1 MESSVQHFP
10 VTHKECSVV
19 IKGNK
24 TDMVISGYDDHYL
37 VIATQI
43 GSMGTILHARYEES
57 KMLLLLKI
65 VCYNMLSL
73 LSTIRPQDSVS
84 YQYRKANCFSFIL
97 FLPVFLWNQSCEID
111 IWIGYGYDGYPELC
125 LFFGLMKST
134 FCGMPVGLISS
145 CLEQG
150 KEESMSIHPTFNVS
164 VIFGKRDEPM
174 LVACARQIIEHIST
188 SGSSK
193 PLVLSLGLQ
202 DHSSET
208 LRGVVSA
215 VTANR
220 VW

>member
-24 TDMVISGYDDHYL
+24 TDMVISGYDDHFL

-43 GSMGTILHARYEES
+43 GSMGTILHARKDES
-57 KMLLLLKI
+57 L
-65 VCYNMLSL
+65 
-73 LSTIRPQDSVS
+73 
-84 YQYRKANCFSFIL
+84 
-97 FLPVFLWNQSCEID
+97 
-111 IWIGYGYDGYPELC
+111 
-125 LFFGLMKST
+125 
-134 FCGMPVGLISS
+134 
-145 CLEQG
+145 
-150 KEESMSIHPTFNVS
+150 SIHPTFNVS
-164 VIFGKRDEPM
+164 VIFGKRNEPM
-174 LVACARQIIEHIST
+174 LVACARQLIEHIST